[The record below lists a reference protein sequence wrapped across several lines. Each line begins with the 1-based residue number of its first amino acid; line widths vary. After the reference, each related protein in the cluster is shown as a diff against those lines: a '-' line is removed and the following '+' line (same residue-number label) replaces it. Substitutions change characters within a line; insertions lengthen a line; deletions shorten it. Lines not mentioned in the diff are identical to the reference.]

1 MSQSISISSS
11 IDELKAKG
19 YFEFKGRKKEQTLI
33 HETKRKK
40 STKKEKRG
48 SSHFKILPVKF
59 NNHTPYKVWFSKIY
73 YSSKNLN

>member
-40 STKKEKRG
+40 STKKENRG
-48 SSHFKILPVKF
+48 SSHFKINEQQKEMSSTEDVDSVQSEELPF
-59 NNHTPYKVWFSKIY
+59 WR
-73 YSSKNLN
+73 